1 MVKRVTLNLRMLCKS
16 CPVVNEAQTVTMVI
30 IIYSNASYA
39 FQSEDQV
46 RDSRRFT
53 PGLQPSLSCAFLH
66 QEYDDRVNDIQG
78 ARLLRRYMPDV
89 FKAISPH
96 YAFRYF
102 FSAGQASWVSLNG
115 ILLCVSG
122 SEALFADMGHFSH
135 RAITVSLRLSHSF
148 KTACTE

>member
-1 MVKRVTLNLRMLCKS
+1 
-16 CPVVNEAQTVTMVI
+16 
-30 IIYSNASYA
+30 
-39 FQSEDQV
+39 
-46 RDSRRFT
+46 
-53 PGLQPSLSCAFLH
+53 
-66 QEYDDRVNDIQG
+66 
-78 ARLLRRYMPDV
+78 MPHV

-135 RAITVSLRLSHSF
+135 TVITVSPFSIRAHWSSF
-148 KTACTE
+148 SAGPCICDLPQQGMILCIMTGWLKNVQLNHGPKAENC

>member
-1 MVKRVTLNLRMLCKS
+1 
-16 CPVVNEAQTVTMVI
+16 
-30 IIYSNASYA
+30 
-39 FQSEDQV
+39 
-46 RDSRRFT
+46 
-53 PGLQPSLSCAFLH
+53 
-66 QEYDDRVNDIQG
+66 
-78 ARLLRRYMPDV
+78 MPDV

-135 RAITVSLRLSHSF
+135 MAITVSVLQSLSMAN
-148 KTACTE
+148 ACEQPLCGSLPRQRRCKHDVLNKKVLGQCPGAIVAMDPPSWFSRHRGRYTYVGMFTMARNSKL